1 MNDFESGGRKTVG
14 MGLSAAAA
22 TESESTRRRSV
33 ASSAVPKHVLEI
45 DGLRALA
52 IWMVFAGHLL
62 TTYRS
67 SAASPGMHALFVVA
81 DHGWLGVDLFF
92 VLSGFL
98 ITGILLKTRGR
109 STGAYFKQ
117 FYIRRAARILPLYF
131 LVLLVLLAI
140 FHGRYLMYFA
150 YCALMSA
157 NFAHL
162 FSVKVPDAAGP
173 FWSLAVEEQFY
184 LVWPWLVLWFAGR
197 SLWLV
202 TLGLLVVE
210 PILRVVVPAPV
221 LFLPWFRCDGLAMG
235 ALIAIWF
242 ASWNGDRSRARTFA
256 LTLLG
261 VAVTLTVAGLPFGIL
276 HDGTAGTALR
286 ITQGVL
292 LFGAALVAAVA
303 FSGHRSL
310 AFLRSPVLATTALLS
325 YCLYLIHKPLID
337 AFEHVVGPMPWFVAL
352 APLPAFLIRALA
364 AIGAAYL
371 LAALSRKYL
380 EAPFLRLAAR
390 H

>member
-1 MNDFESGGRKTVG
+1 
-14 MGLSAAAA
+14 MGLSAAVA

-33 ASSAVPKHVLEI
+33 ASSAVPKHVREI

-131 LVLLVLLAI
+131 LVLLVLLALYQ
-140 FHGRYLMYFA
+140 GQYGVYFA

-157 NFAHL
+157 NLAHL
-162 FSVKVPDAAGP
+162 FPSIRIPDAAGP

-184 LVWPWLVLWFAGR
+184 LVWPWLVLWLASR
-197 SLWLV
+197 SLKLV
-202 TLGLLVVE
+202 TIGLLIIE
-210 PILRVVVPAPV
+210 PVLRVVVPAPI

-242 ASWNGDRSRARTFA
+242 ASWDGDRSRARTFA
-256 LTLLG
+256 LTILG
-261 VAVTLTVAGLPFGIL
+261 VVVALTVAGLPFGIL
-276 HDGTAGTALR
+276 HDGIAGTALR

-303 FSGHRSL
+303 FSGNRSL

-337 AFEHVVGPMPWFVAL
+337 AFAHVVGPMPWFMAL
-352 APLPAFLIRALA
+352 APLPAFLIRAVVAL
-364 AIGAAYL
+364 GAAYT